1 MNLYDYLE
9 SKYNEEFLEDF
20 DTFDEFVEDFFNN
33 NFYLNGC
40 TYRELLTD
48 NEEVI
53 DEVRMSYK
61 LDKVRRNI
69 EIIVLEE

>member
-9 SKYNEEFLEDF
+9 SKYNEEFVEDF
-20 DTFDEFVEDFFNN
+20 DTFDEFVEDFFYN
-33 NFYLNGC
+33 NFYFNGC
-40 TYRELLTD
+40 TYREFLTA

-61 LDKVRRNI
+61 LDEVSRNI
-69 EIIVLEE
+69 EIIVLD

>member
-9 SKYNEEFLEDF
+9 SKYNEECVEDF

-33 NFYLNGC
+33 NFYFNGC
-40 TYRELLTD
+40 TYRELLTA

-61 LDKVRRNI
+61 LDKARRNI
-69 EIIVLEE
+69 EIIVLE